1 MKYALIGCG
10 RIATNHVKA
19 VVNNKLE
26 FAAVC
31 DVVPE
36 QMEALL
42 AKHGLEKDS
51 SIARYTDYKKMMAE
65 NDVTLASIATE
76 SGIHA
81 EIALYCIDHCVNCI
95 IEKPIAMSME
105 DADEIVRRSEE
116 KHVKVAACHQNR
128 FNIAVQEARKALE
141 AGRFGI
147 SAFTG
152 SISCAGCLAMRW
164 RKSMVPPDSSSII
177 IWKRRMWEWQ

>member
-51 SIARYTDYKKMMAE
+51 SIARYTDYKKMIEE
-65 NDVTLASIATE
+65 NGLELVGERNPRRDCSV
-76 SGIHA
+76 
-81 EIALYCIDHCVNCI
+81 LY
-95 IEKPIAMSME
+95 
-105 DADEIVRRSEE
+105 
-116 KHVKVAACHQNR
+116 
-128 FNIAVQEARKALE
+128 
-141 AGRFGI
+141 
-147 SAFTG
+147 
-152 SISCAGCLAMRW
+152 
-164 RKSMVPPDSSSII
+164 
-177 IWKRRMWEWQ
+177 

>member
-51 SIARYTDYKKMMAE
+51 SIARYTDYKKMIE
-65 NDVTLASIATE
+65 EVQPELVGIATE

-81 EIALYCIDHCVNCI
+81 EIALYCIDHGVNCI

-105 DADEIVRRSEE
+105 DADEIVRP
-116 KHVKVAACHQNR
+116 
-128 FNIAVQEARKALE
+128 F
-141 AGRFGI
+141 
-147 SAFTG
+147 
-152 SISCAGCLAMRW
+152 
-164 RKSMVPPDSSSII
+164 P
-177 IWKRRMWEWQ
+177 KRNM

>member
-51 SIARYTDYKKMMAE
+51 SIARYTDYKKM
-65 NDVTLASIATE
+65 I
-76 SGIHA
+76 
-81 EIALYCIDHCVNCI
+81 
-95 IEKPIAMSME
+95 
-105 DADEIVRRSEE
+105 EE
-116 KHVKVAACHQNR
+116 KGYNTITMMIVVNNERICKLEKGNQLDKPLIKVQY
-128 FNIAVQEARKALE
+128 K
-141 AGRFGI
+141 
-147 SAFTG
+147 
-152 SISCAGCLAMRW
+152 
-164 RKSMVPPDSSSII
+164 
-177 IWKRRMWEWQ
+177 

>member
-51 SIARYTDYKKMMAE
+51 SIARYTDYKKMIE
-65 NDVTLASIATE
+65 EVQPELVGIATE

-81 EIALYCIDHCVNCI
+81 EIALYCIDHGVNCI

-105 DADEIVRRSEE
+105 DADETDTFAIIGATIADDFG
-116 KHVKVAACHQNR
+116 VKMPEGT
-128 FNIAVQEARKALE
+128 I
-141 AGRFGI
+141 GY
-147 SAFTG
+147 
-152 SISCAGCLAMRW
+152 SILD
-164 RKSMVPPDSSSII
+164 KL
-177 IWKRRMWEWQ
+177 K